1 MDNIVKRFKTRS
13 KISIDFCD
21 LWALRQHFIKNSH
34 DFVVD
39 FFFRIHII
47 KSCLFLMRLVH
58 TGYPCWSVLYNRIT
72 MLSI

>member
-21 LWALRQHFIKNSH
+21 LWAFRQHFIKNSH

-39 FFFRIHII
+39 FFFRIQDKI
-47 KSCLFLMRLVH
+47 M
-58 TGYPCWSVLYNRIT
+58 SVFDEACTHWIS
-72 MLSI
+72 MLECVI